1 MPCLLYTSS
10 AFKKFEN
17 DAYLVMENGNLVLMA
32 TASKDNKY
40 ARLADTFNSRAGACL
55 LYTYGISEAPA
66 PQGGPMSSSP
76 EQLQEMLKQSG
87 AQQQ

>member
-1 MPCLLYTSS
+1 MHADGTIDLGGSDRLAILLDPSSS

-40 ARLADTFNSRAGACL
+40 ARLADTFNSG
-55 LYTYGISEAPA
+55 
-66 PQGGPMSSSP
+66 P
-76 EQLQEMLKQSG
+76 EQNFSG
-87 AQQQ
+87 TCPAILLRIPSSRRWMTP